1 MRKALITATLFA
13 LAACSSGDEAADET
27 VATDHKVATDE
38 PAFDPTV
45 DSESEEGEDGRRWYY
60 KSESQSAL
68 YGPPDSEGMLTL
80 RCDSPDEGDKR
91 VLFNWFAPG
100 ATAGEARILE
110 VRSGGDIFR
119 ADVEGVETELGTGA
133 MWRATLD
140 PAGDEAGLL
149 LDTPDPIS
157 IRLDDGADYEIRV
170 PTAEQMRQVIRDCR

>member
-1 MRKALITATLFA
+1 MRSALLAATMLA
-13 LAACSSGDEAADET
+13 LTACSSGEDTADDTIVPDEAET
-27 VATDHKVATDE
+27 SA

-110 VRSGGDIFR
+110 VRSGGELFR

>member
-1 MRKALITATLFA
+1 MLA
-13 LAACSSGDEAADET
+13 LAACSSGEDTADET
-27 VATDHKVATDE
+27 IVPDE
-38 PAFDPTV
+38 AETSAPAFDPTV

-110 VRSGGDIFR
+110 VRSGGELFR

-149 LDTPDPIS
+149 LDTPDPLS

>member
-1 MRKALITATLFA
+1 MRSALLAATMLA
-13 LAACSSGDEAADET
+13 LAACSSGEDTADET
-27 VATDHKVATDE
+27 IVPDE
-38 PAFDPTV
+38 AETSAPAFDPTV

-110 VRSGGDIFR
+110 VRSGGELFR

>member
-1 MRKALITATLFA
+1 MRSALLAATMLA
-13 LAACSSGDEAADET
+13 LAACSSGEDTADKTIVPDEAET
-27 VATDHKVATDE
+27 SA

-110 VRSGGDIFR
+110 VRSGGELFR